1 MHNARIVVGM
11 HLYSI
16 PIAGL
21 QLIQWPGMSVANMS
35 ILQSQ
40 LGGNKL

>member
-21 QLIQWPGMSVANMS
+21 QLIQGPGMSVANMS
-35 ILQSQ
+35 ILQLL
-40 LGGNKL
+40 LGAIKL